1 MQKDKMKQIDYD
13 KIIEWLDD
21 LTIEEIRSLLKSNIM
36 DWDLR
41 KKIRGLLKAKVIRKT
56 IIAFLPVIATIAVA
70 SSVKDIVDEM
80 INKM

>member
-1 MQKDKMKQIDYD
+1 MKNIDYD

-21 LTIEEIRSLLKSNIM
+21 LTIEEIRSLLKSNVM

-41 KKIRGLLKAKVIRKT
+41 KKIKGLLKAKVIRKT

-70 SSVKDIVDEM
+70 SSVKDIADEM

>member
-1 MQKDKMKQIDYD
+1 MLKNQNFDERCLAGLSID
-13 KIIEWLDD
+13 
-21 LTIEEIRSLLKSNIM
+21 EIQSILKSNVM

-41 KKIRGLLKAKVIRKT
+41 KKIRGVLKAKVIRRT
-56 IIAFLPVIATIAVA
+56 IITFLPVIATIAVA